1 VAQLAFGVESGE
13 KTAQKKKK
21 KKSAKK
27 KEGREKKKKSNKIKK
42 GCAPQL
48 AFEFVS
54 CRPPGT

>member
-1 VAQLAFGVESGE
+1 LAFGVESGE